1 MNKYK
6 IIENKNSKIFYLIDT
21 ESGECIKESENKK
34 TLESI
39 VNKINNDNN
48 CLWVS
53 LLEPV
58 QYN

>member
-6 IIENKNSKIFYLIDT
+6 IIENKNNKTFYLINT
-21 ESGECIKESENKK
+21 ENGVCIKESENKK

-39 VNKINNDNN
+39 YNKINNDNIW
-48 CLWVS
+48 LT